1 MGDGTMGMLLSIGD
15 LNRMVV
21 SDFTARFA
29 DVAEHS
35 PWIAERAAGARP
47 FADRD
52 GVVEAFAAALRGAA
66 RDEQLAV
73 LRAHPDL
80 AGRAAVIGALTEA
93 SRREQAGASLDRLT
107 PEEFERFTALNTA
120 YKERFGIPFI
130 FAVKGATKEMILAA
144 FEERRANRREVELE
158 NATDNVCRI
167 MRFRIED
174 RVAG

>member
-1 MGDGTMGMLLSIGD
+1 MGGRTAGTLLSIGD
-15 LNRMVV
+15 LNRMTVP
-21 SDFTARFA
+21 DFTARFG

-35 PWIAERAAGARP
+35 PWVAERAAAARP
-47 FADRD
+47 FADQEA
-52 GVVEAFAAALRGAA
+52 VVAAFAAALRGAA

-93 SRREQAGASLDRLT
+93 SGREQAGAGLDRLT
-107 PEEFERFTALNTA
+107 PEEFERFTALNAA

-130 FAVKGATKEMILAA
+130 FAVEGATAAMILAA
-144 FEERRANRREVELE
+144 FEERRANGRELELE

-174 RVAG
+174 QVAG